1 MPIPPL
7 SEEQRRQ
14 ARDAATQ
21 ARRRRAEVKQWVRS
35 GKLSIAAVLEL
46 ADDDEI
52 VAHTKVIDILKAQP
66 RVGAVRAGKVME
78 RLRIAPNRRLR
89 GLGPNQI
96 EGLKQEFGDGD
107 E

>member
-1 MPIPPL
+1 VPIPPL
-7 SEEQRRQ
+7 SEEQRQQ

-21 ARRRRAEVKQWVRS
+21 ARRRRAEVKQWMRS

-46 ADDDEI
+46 ADDDDI
-52 VAHTKVIDILKAQP
+52 VAHTKVVDILKAQP
-66 RVGAVRAGKVME
+66 RVGEVRATKVME

-96 EGLKQEFGDGD
+96 EGLKQEFGADD
-107 E
+107 A